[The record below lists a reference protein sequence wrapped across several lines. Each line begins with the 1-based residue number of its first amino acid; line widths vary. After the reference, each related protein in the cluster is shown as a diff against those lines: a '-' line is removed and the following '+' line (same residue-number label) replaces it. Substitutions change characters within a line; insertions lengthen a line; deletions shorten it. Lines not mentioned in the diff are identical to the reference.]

1 MRDGGE
7 RGRGR
12 GRRPSRGKVVERS
25 IQGIPQVNSTIIQNP
40 AKQLKVKNRLVF
52 SKRKLIS
59 PVPESPGFLTD
70 RSIQLGEQHTNY
82 VEKQDKVDL

>member
-25 IQGIPQVNSTIIQNP
+25 IQGIPQVNSIIIDNP
-40 AKQLKVKNRLVF
+40 AKQLK
-52 SKRKLIS
+52 SKKVI
-59 PVPESPGFLTD
+59 GFFKTKTYLTC
-70 RSIQLGEQHTNY
+70 T
-82 VEKQDKVDL
+82 